1 MSRAMKSRFD
11 RRSFLR
17 GAAAGSAVLTLPFLR
32 SLDARAQDFDFPKRF
47 IVFFTANGS
56 IHENWVPQGSETDFD
71 LSTILKPLEPF
82 KDKLL
87 ILDQVDMVSSNSG
100 PGDGHQRG
108 MGHMLTATELL
119 EGDFIGG
126 GDNTSSGW
134 AGGISVDQRIAQH
147 LGVESLD
154 LGVQVKSKNIWTR
167 MSYDGADKPRDPLE
181 DPYAVYDKIFG
192 NLVSDPAE
200 LEKIRLQRQSVLD
213 YVKEDIAKLEKRISA
228 QDKPKLEAH
237 LAAVQSV
244 EKKLDPKGQLGAF
257 CGPVDLGNKIDPMA
271 GANYPAVGEL
281 MMDMA
286 ALALACDYTR
296 VVGLQWSK
304 SVSNVQFSWLDI
316 PEGHHDLSHEGNDNG
331 DAINKITKINVW
343 YAERFAYLLGKLAAI
358 PEGDGSLLDNT
369 CILWCN
375 ELGRGNSHTR
385 ADVPW
390 VLAGSAGGYF
400 KTGRYLK
407 FPDKTPH
414 NKLHVSL
421 CNAFGIDTDTFGNP
435 EFGTGPLNGL
445 TA

>member
-1 MSRAMKSRFD
+1 MKSRFS
-11 RRSFLR
+11 RRNFLR

-32 SLDARAQDFDFPKRF
+32 TLSARGATNGFPQRF
-47 IVFFTANGS
+47 IVFFTANGTV
-56 IHENWVPQGSETDFD
+56 HENWVPTGGETDFV

-82 KDKLL
+82 RDKLL
-87 ILDQVDMVSSNSG
+87 IIDNVDMVSSNSG
-100 PGDGHQRG
+100 PGDGHQKG

-167 MSYDGADKPRDPLE
+167 MSYDGADMPRDPIE
-181 DPYAVYDKIFG
+181 DPYAAYDQIFA
-192 NLVSDPAE
+192 NLTTDPAE
-200 LEKIRLQRQSVLD
+200 LERIRLQRQSVLD
-213 YVKEDIAKLEKRISA
+213 YVKDDITALNARLSSEDR
-228 QDKPKLEAH
+228 PKLEAH
-237 LAAVQSV
+237 LSAVQSV

-257 CGPVDLGNKIDPMA
+257 CAPVDLGAKIDPMSS
-271 GANYPAVGEL
+271 ANFPAVGEL
-281 MMDMA
+281 MMDIA

-296 VVGLQWSK
+296 VVGIQWSK
-304 SVSNVQFSWLDI
+304 SVSNTQFSWLDI
-316 PEGHHDLSHEGNDNG
+316 PEGHHDLSHEGDENA
-331 DAINKITKINVW
+331 DALSKITKINVW
-343 YAERFAYLLGKLAAI
+343 YAERFAYLLDKLSQI
-358 PEGDGSLLDNT
+358 PEGDGTLLDNT

-385 ADVPW
+385 QNVPW

-400 KTGRYLK
+400 KTGRYLN

-421 CNAFGIDTDTFGNP
+421 CNAYGIATDTFGNP

>member
-1 MSRAMKSRFD
+1 MKSKLD

-17 GAAAGSAVLTLPFLR
+17 GAAAGSALLTLPFLR
-32 SLDARAQDFDFPKRF
+32 TLEAKGETTGFPKRF
-47 IVFFTANGS
+47 IVFFSANGTV
-56 IHENWVPQGSETDFD
+56 HENWAPTGSETDFT
-71 LSTILKPLEPF
+71 LSPILQPLAPF

-87 ILDQVDMVSSNSG
+87 IVDNVDMVSSNSG

-119 EGDFIGG
+119 PGDFKGG
-126 GDNTSSGW
+126 GENTSSGW

-147 LGVESLD
+147 MGVESLD

-167 MSYDGADKPRDPLE
+167 MSYDGADMPRDPNE

-192 NLVSDPAE
+192 NLTTDPAE

-213 YVKEDIAKLEKRISA
+213 YVKDDIAKLESRISA
-228 QDKPKLEAH
+228 QDRPKLDAH

-257 CGPVDLGNKIDPMA
+257 CSPVDLGGKIDPFA
-271 GANYPAVGEL
+271 GENFPAIGEL
-281 MMDMA
+281 MTDLA
-286 ALALACDYTR
+286 VLALACDYTR

-304 SVSNVQFSWLDI
+304 SVSNTQFSWLNI
-316 PEGHHDLSHEGNDNG
+316 PEGHHDLSHEGNDNTAAL
-331 DAINKITKINVW
+331 DKITKINIW
-343 YAERFAYLLGKLAAI
+343 YAERFAYLLERLSSI
-358 PEGDGSLLDNT
+358 PEGDGTLLDNT
-369 CILWCN
+369 VVLWCN

-385 ADVPW
+385 RMVPW
-390 VLAGSAGGYF
+390 VMAGSGGGYF
-400 KTGRYLK
+400 KTGRYLN
-407 FPDKTPH
+407 FPEKTPH

-421 CNAFGIDTDTFGNP
+421 CNAFGIETDTFGNP
-435 EFGTGPLNGL
+435 DFGTGPLPGM